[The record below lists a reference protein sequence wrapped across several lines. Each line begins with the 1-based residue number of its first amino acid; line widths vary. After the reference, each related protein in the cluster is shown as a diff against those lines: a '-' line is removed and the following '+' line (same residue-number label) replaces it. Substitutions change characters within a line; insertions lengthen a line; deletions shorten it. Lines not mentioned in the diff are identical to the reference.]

1 MLPNEREEQEIQ
13 ESLYKL
19 VKSHTSF
26 RFNAGAGA
34 GKTYALVE
42 VLKFLLSNNLDT
54 LNKRNQNIYCVTY
67 TNVAV
72 NEIKNRLGNSDVVIV
87 STIHEMLWQVIKQHQ
102 PELVECHRNK
112 LESELEKINNNLN
125 GVIDEKNRAKDKNPF
140 KFYLDIADKDE
151 FHSFIKSTKNIFYE
165 NLSAK
170 VEGFR
175 DAYRNINGLELN
187 STDLEKW
194 LKNIANFKIVA
205 MTIYKKNRYEEC
217 IKNIDGKKSNYTEV
231 LYDSV
236 FNSDR
241 LDKMRFSHDTLL
253 EYAKELIVG
262 NDTLKLVGND
272 ILKRIIIDKYPFVF
286 IDEYQDTST
295 SVVEIMAAIH
305 QYAKS
310 QNKHWVVG
318 YFGDT
323 AQNIYDDGV
332 GKNIINIHS
341 DLKDIDKKFNRRSH
355 KQIVDIAN
363 NIRNDEIKQNLLDDE
378 KNKGKFDIYN
388 FRGAIDKTNET
399 KEIENFNKF
408 YISEFLNNDDGKK
421 LDCLVLTNEL
431 VAKLNGFGGLYE
443 NYKENLKIFYKDQ
456 NQGILSHEMSKLNVV
471 VRVIYNII
479 NVYLMVKNEKST
491 YYDVFGENGK
501 KLKFS
506 SIKPFLDSIH
516 KLAPNTLNDLVNGF
530 SNVYDCKENRE
541 AFEVYINNALG
552 WQLNSN
558 DKHNNCSLMF
568 KEQLI
573 ELIELNK
580 KDDDITAIET
590 VENLFK
596 ISMLELELWAKYI
609 NREQDGDIRYH
620 TYHGTKGEE
629 YENVVVIMENSFGR
643 MKKNKFKNFFELRGT
658 SKEER
663 EVKLR
668 DMNDR
673 KEFENTQNLV
683 YVACSRAIKNLA
695 ILYLDDI
702 SGIKT
707 GLESIFGEIQE
718 WPPAEDEAL

>member
-1 MLPNEREEQEIQ
+1 MLSNEYEEQKIQ

-19 VKSHTSF
+19 VKAHTSF

-140 KFYLDIADKDE
+140 KFYLDIANKDE
-151 FHSFIKSTKNIFYE
+151 FHFFIKSTKNIFYE
-165 NLSAK
+165 NQSAK
-170 VEGFR
+170 AEGFR
-175 DAYRNINGLELN
+175 TAYRNINDLELN
-187 STDLEKW
+187 LTDLEKW
-194 LKNIANFKIVA
+194 LKNVVNFKVVA
-205 MTIYKKNRYEEC
+205 TAIYKKNRYEEC
-217 IKNIDGKKSNYTEV
+217 LKNIEEKKSNYTEV
-231 LYDSV
+231 LYDNV

-253 EYAKELIVG
+253 EYAKELI
-262 NDTLKLVGND
+262 VGND

-310 QNKHWVVG
+310 KNKHWVVG

-323 AQNIYDDGV
+323 AQNIYDDGI
-332 GKNIINIHS
+332 GRNIINIHS

-363 NIRNDEIKQNLLDDE
+363 KVRDDEIKQELINNE
-378 KNKGKFDIYN
+378 KNDGEFDFYHKKIDCDLDNKQLAKKFTEWYLKQLLGKN
-388 FRGAIDKTNET
+388 
-399 KEIENFNKF
+399 
-408 YISEFLNNDDGKK
+408 GKAK
-421 LDCLVLTNEL
+421 LDCLVLTNKLMAEL
-431 VAKLNGFGGLYE
+431 IGFGEVYSALTKPE
-443 NYKENLKIFYKDQ
+443 KIYYKDVNSQ
-456 NQGILSHEMSKLNVV
+456 ILSHEVSKLNST
-471 VRVIYNII
+471 VRIIYNII
-479 NVYLMVKNEKST
+479 NMYLIIRNEKST
-491 YYDVFGENGK
+491 YYDVFGHGGK
-501 KLKFS
+501 KL
-506 SIKPFLDSIH
+506 PFLSVSYFLDFINSIEPVTLKNLIDSLSSYYDASKNLEPFHLYMDKILGN
-516 KLAPNTLNDLVNGF
+516 KKNDIGKYESFYSLLIADIF
-530 SNVYDCKENRE
+530 EFCSSDSN
-541 AFEVYINNALG
+541 
-552 WQLNSN
+552 
-558 DKHNNCSLMF
+558 
-568 KEQLI
+568 
-573 ELIELNK
+573 
-580 KDDDITAIET
+580 KDDDTIDNDVNNILNVKMTDWI
-590 VENLFK
+590 
-596 ISMLELELWAKYI
+596 LWAKYI

-629 YENVVVIMENSFGR
+629 YENVVIIMEHSFGNNYQGR
-643 MKKNKFKNFFELRGT
+643 DKFKKFFENREQALDENQQRRNPMT
-658 SKEER
+658 DDEE
-663 EVKLR
+663 
-668 DMNDR
+668 
-673 KEFENTQNLV
+673 KEFFNTQNLV

>member
-1 MLPNEREEQEIQ
+1 MLTNEYEEQEIQ

-54 LNKRNQNIYCVTY
+54 LNKRNQNVYCVTY

-72 NEIKNRLGNSDVVIV
+72 NEIKNRLGNSDTVIV
-87 STIHEMLWQVIKQHQ
+87 STIHEMLWRVIKQHQ
-102 PELVECHRNK
+102 VELVECHLKK
-112 LESELEKINNNLN
+112 LRYELEGINNNLIGKSGN
-125 GVIDEKNRAKDKNPF
+125 KSFEFYCNLTSNNKEVFKKLIESTEK
-140 KFYLDIADKDE
+140 
-151 FHSFIKSTKNIFYE
+151 IFYKTKDA
-165 NLSAK
+165 NL
-170 VEGFR
+170 R
-175 DAYRNINGLELN
+175 DVYKELQPLNLEDE
-187 STDLEKW
+187 DLDSC
-194 LKNIANFKIVA
+194 LKNISNFKIVA
-205 MTIYKKNRYEEC
+205 KAIYKKNRYEEC
-217 IKNIDGKKSNYTEV
+217 IKNIKEKNPNYTEV
-231 LYDSV
+231 LYDNV

-323 AQNIYDDGV
+323 AQNIYDDGI
-332 GKNIINIHS
+332 GINIINIHS

-363 NIRNDEIKQNLLDDE
+363 NIRNDEIKQNLLDDK
-378 KNKGKFDIYN
+378 KNKGRFDVYN
-388 FRGAIDKTNET
+388 FKGTVDKAIEV
-399 KEIENFNKF
+399 KEIERFTQF
-408 YISEFLNNDDGKK
+408 YISEFLRGDDGGK

-443 NYKENLKIFYKDQ
+443 NYKGNLKIYYKDQ
-456 NQGILSHEMSKLNVV
+456 NQGILSHEVSKLNFI
-471 VRVIYNII
+471 VRIIFNVINA
-479 NVYLMVKNEKST
+479 YLMVKNEKNT

-506 SIKPFLDSIH
+506 SIKLFLNSMH
-516 KLAPNTLNDLVNGF
+516 KLTPNTLGDLINGL
-530 SNVYDCKENRE
+530 SKIYDCKENRE
-541 AFEVYINNALG
+541 PFEVYINNALG
-552 WQLNSN
+552 WKLNSN
-558 DKHNNCSLMF
+558 DKHSNFSSMF

-695 ILYLDDI
+695 IIYLDDI

-718 WPPAEDEAL
+718 WPPSEDEAL